1 MFQGS
6 YPVLLAEYNR
16 WMNRRMYAACLT
28 LSDEERRRDHG
39 VFFKSIHATLN
50 HLLWGDRA
58 WMRRF
63 TSKAYTLSAP
73 GQDLFHDFEELRAE
87 RDRMDGDI
95 LEFARGA
102 SAEWLE
108 SPLTWTSQLYGFTQT
123 APRFALVL
131 QMFNHQ
137 THHRGQVHAILT
149 RVGVDMGPTDIPLL
163 PVLNEAPAPASTAG
177 PPRTPSQV

>member
-16 WMNRRMYAACLT
+16 WMNRRLYAACGT
-28 LSDEERRRDHG
+28 LSDEQRRLDHG
-39 VFFKSIHATLN
+39 VFFKSIHATLD
-50 HLLWGDRA
+50 HILWGDRA

-63 TSKAYTLSAP
+63 TSKAYPLGAA

-87 RDRMDGDI
+87 RELMDGDI
-95 LEFARGA
+95 LEFARGV
-102 SAEWLE
+102 SAQWLD
-108 SPLTWTSQLYGFTQT
+108 SPLTWTSQLYSFTQT
-123 APRFALVL
+123 APQFALLL

-149 RVGVDMGPTDIPLL
+149 RVGVDMGPTDIPVL
-163 PVLNEAPAPASTAG
+163 PVLNESPPPA
-177 PPRTPSQV
+177 QL

>member
-1 MFQGS
+1 MFQGA
-6 YPVLLAEYNR
+6 YPVLMAEYNR
-16 WMNRRMYAACLT
+16 WMNRRMYAACET
-28 LSDEERRRDHG
+28 LSDAERRRDHG

-63 TSKAYTLSAP
+63 TSTSYTLGPP
-73 GQDLFHDFEELRAE
+73 GQDLFPDFSELSRAREE
-87 RDRMDGDI
+87 MDSDI
-95 LEFARGA
+95 LGFAQGTTP
-102 SAEWLE
+102 EWLE
-108 SPLTWTSQLYGFTQT
+108 RPLTWTSQLYGFTQT
-123 APRFALVL
+123 APHFALVL

-163 PVLNEAPAPASTAG
+163 PVLGNAPAAAP
-177 PPRTPSQV
+177 QI

>member
-6 YPVLLAEYNR
+6 YPVLMAEYNH
-16 WMNRRMYAACLT
+16 WMNRRLYAACAP
-28 LSDEERRRDHG
+28 LSDAERRRDHG

-63 TSKAYTLSAP
+63 TSTAYPLSAP
-73 GQDLFHDFEELRAE
+73 GQDLFHDFSELSQAREE
-87 RDRMDGDI
+87 MDGDI
-95 LEFARGA
+95 LVLARGIT
-102 SAEWLE
+102 SDWLE
-108 SPLTWTSQLYGFTQT
+108 RPLTWTSQLYGFTQT
-123 APRFALVL
+123 APQFVLLL

-163 PVLNEAPAPASTAG
+163 PVLENAPAP
-177 PPRTPSQV
+177 QL